1 MSKKGA
7 VLTMIGF
14 GFGMIVGCTTAS
26 VVADS
31 PPAEPESKEVK
42 EAAKPA
48 PATSEKKKRDP
59 IVVKLGDIPLKVAPT
74 GMARATMFA
83 SGEEAYFGM
92 LELEPGA
99 SVPEH
104 ADPTEEFIYVVEG
117 QGIMMIDGVAHK
129 VTPQTAI
136 YMPAGAKVSFKNDR
150 DRLVAFQ
157 VFGNP
162 GPESKYDSWGTP

>member
-1 MSKKGA
+1 MINLDDPKKFRPLRDQA
-7 VLTMIGF
+7 HQ
-14 GFGMIVGCTTAS
+14 
-26 VVADS
+26 VAMNML
-31 PPAEPESKEVK
+31 
-42 EAAKPA
+42 
-48 PATSEKKKRDP
+48 RP
-59 IVVKLGDIPLKVAPT
+59 ISRKYDKA
-74 GMARATMFA
+74 
-83 SGEEAYFGM
+83 
-92 LELEPGA
+92 
-99 SVPEH
+99 EH

-117 QGIMMIDGVAHK
+117 QGIMMIDGVAYK